1 MHRVS
6 VLSPRPSTGTSLHTC
21 TLRRKGKTSFFPVTL
36 CASSSCIIFLCATHT
51 YTHTLMHTHIL
62 TSSPP
67 SEIRR
72 ERRWED
78 VQRRLFPLYS
88 PFPSLTHVHLHAHTL
103 SLSRAHTHILLLGSH
118 CGSLALVVSQN
129 HPICLTYAFQV
140 KNSKKVTQK
149 CHVNCKMIMP
159 QMHVPICCLFKPW
172 YCSVRN
178 ETGSK
183 RCRTWSSVL
192 N

>member
-88 PFPSLTHVHLHAHTL
+88 PFPSLTHVHSHAHTL
-103 SLSRAHTHILLLGSH
+103 SLAHTHTSFYLAVIVAAWRLLSLKIIPSASPTHFKSKTQKRWHKNVTSTAKWLCHKCMFPFAACLNPGTVLLGTKR
-118 CGSLALVVSQN
+118 GLKDAEPEAL
-129 HPICLTYAFQV
+129 F
-140 KNSKKVTQK
+140 
-149 CHVNCKMIMP
+149 
-159 QMHVPICCLFKPW
+159 
-172 YCSVRN
+172 
-178 ETGSK
+178 
-183 RCRTWSSVL
+183 
-192 N
+192 

>member
-1 MHRVS
+1 MFYGYYVKLEVMHRVS

-88 PFPSLTHVHLHAHTL
+88 PFPSLTHVHSRAHTL
-103 SLSRAHTHILLLGSH
+103 SLARTHTHPFTWQSLWQLG
-118 CGSLALVVSQN
+118 A
-129 HPICLTYAFQV
+129 
-140 KNSKKVTQK
+140 
-149 CHVNCKMIMP
+149 
-159 QMHVPICCLFKPW
+159 CCLSKSSHLPHLRISSQKLKKGDTKMSRQLQND
-172 YCSVRN
+172 YATNACSHLLPV
-178 ETGSK
+178 
-183 RCRTWSSVL
+183 
-192 N
+192 